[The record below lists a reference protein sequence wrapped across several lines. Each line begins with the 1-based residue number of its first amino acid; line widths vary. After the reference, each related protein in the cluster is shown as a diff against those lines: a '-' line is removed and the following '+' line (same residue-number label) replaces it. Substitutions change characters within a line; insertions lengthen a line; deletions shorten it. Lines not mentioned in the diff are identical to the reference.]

1 MAVINWNTVPDYDE
15 WGFDTWWDCQ
25 DWIMWHKRLVEHFN
39 KPTAND
45 IWNYAYAKSGSLSGN
60 LDCRTTN
67 NDFRKYVRE
76 NGLSPYEGA
85 GVFTPVLQGY
95 GTASD
100 LVSGGLDTV
109 SNVGSGV
116 FGGISSIF
124 AGDGFKKTISVVAI
138 VGGIIGVAYVY
149 KAFKNK

>member
-15 WGFDTWWDCQ
+15 WGVDTWWNCQ

-39 KPTAND
+39 KPTAKE

-60 LDCRTTN
+60 LDCRTFNT
-67 NDFRKYVRE
+67 DFRKYVRE

-100 LVSGGLDTV
+100 IVSGGLDTV
-109 SNVGSGV
+109 SNVSSGV
-116 FGGISSIF
+116 FGGLSSILG
-124 AGDGFKKTISVVAI
+124 GDGFKKTVSVIAI
-138 VGGIIGVAYVY
+138 VGGVIGIAYAY
-149 KAFKNK
+149 NAFKK